1 MKKGFIDDFVSGNEH
16 PAEVKEPTA
25 EEKIQ
30 LLIEDTVLHLEKQ
43 HGVKVHPILFYD
55 LANDPDKKDPVIGY
69 VKEPSLQVKIRV
81 LDKGSQLGEF
91 AASFEMLELCMDKE
105 ASDRRMYEPKPG
117 NDKYILGACL
127 QAQRLIEISLSQFK
141 KK

>member
-1 MKKGFIDDFVSGNEH
+1 MET
-16 PAEVKEPTA
+16 KELTQ
-25 EEKIQ
+25 EEKTQ
-30 LLIEDTVLHLEKQ
+30 TLIDETIARLEKQ

-55 LANDPDKKDPVIGY
+55 PSDTEKKDPIIGY
-69 VKEPSLQVKIRV
+69 VKEPGLQVKIRV

-91 AASFEMLELCMDKE
+91 AASFEMLDLCLDKA
-105 ASDRRMYEPKPG
+105 ASDRRMYEDKPG

-127 QAQRLIEISLSQFK
+127 QAQRIIEIALSQVK

>member
-1 MKKGFIDDFVSGNEH
+1 MENEVKTDV
-16 PAEVKEPTA
+16 PEVKEPTQ
-25 EEKIQ
+25 EEKTQ
-30 LLIEDTVLHLEKQ
+30 ALIEETVARLERE
-43 HGVKVHPILFYD
+43 HNVKIHPILFYD

-69 VKEPSLQVKIRV
+69 VKEPALEVKIRV

-91 AASFEMLELCMDKE
+91 AASYEMLELCLDKK
-105 ASDRRMYEPKPG
+105 ASDKRMYSREPG
-117 NDKYILGACL
+117 NDKFILGACL